1 MSITYSPDPVTPAT
15 RGQTFSTTVT
25 FSYLTGSITSVVA
38 TLDSVGDE
46 ITIVNSSSSFT
57 ISGRY
62 LSGWQDEFYYVAAG
76 ESINTAP
83 TETAINIANMP
94 ANKNLF
100 ELKQDL
106 QATVTKTYSVE
117 VSWTDELLASGTTT
131 VTVPHDVVNDLEAI
145 RIFMD
150 NYNYNGGEL

>member
-25 FSYLTGSITSVVA
+25 FSYLTGTITSVVA
-38 TLDSVGDE
+38 TLDSAGDE